1 VREGKRKREQSY
13 SKARSERERKKDHPF
28 RVESEMGSSDID
40 VNSIPEYS
48 RPIVRAMKEIVNC
61 SEQEIYAM
69 LVECNMNADE
79 AITRLLSQGFFNKV
93 SAFFFWVL

>member
-1 VREGKRKREQSY
+1 
-13 SKARSERERKKDHPF
+13 
-28 RVESEMGSSDID
+28 
-40 VNSIPEYS
+40 
-48 RPIVRAMKEIVNC
+48 MKEIVNC

-93 SAFFFWVL
+93 SAFFSGFYKALKLFR